1 MENPH
6 IDVRHIANLARLE
19 LTDEEVATY
28 DAQLADI
35 LGYVQKLE
43 SLDVSG
49 IEPMAHASPVFDV
62 MREDT
67 PRESLDREEALRNA
81 PAKTSDQFL
90 VPKVV
95 ES

>member
-1 MENPH
+1 
-6 IDVRHIANLARLE
+6 
-19 LTDEEVATY
+19 LTDAEVSTY
-28 DAQLADI
+28 EAQLADI

-43 SLDVSG
+43 TLDVSG

-62 MREDT
+62 MREDVA
-67 PRESLDREEALRNA
+67 RESLDRDEALANA